1 MNPAQRDESLPPE
14 AIRLLNAVV
23 DETASP
29 SEYAQF
35 ELLLQSSSTAR
46 RRYLDA
52 SHLHATLRWIHRGEM
67 GAPAASS
74 TTLDQVVERAL
85 QGPAVSGDV
94 ELPSSLIH
102 ELREPIAGRRR
113 ASMARSWIGLVLIGA
128 VLLSV
133 WGARQYQA
141 GVEKRQEKIVALTP
155 VADVQSQRNCVWL
168 NQSQP
173 LPAGSS
179 LTSGQRLQL
188 SSGSAKLLFRRGA
201 AVVLEGPA
209 EIELISAVSMR
220 LVHGTVAVRVSGPDK
235 EFVVISPDASIVDL
249 GTSFGVHRGVNGSTE
264 VEVFEGAVEVF
275 PQGDDSNGRVL
286 GVGASARVHG
296 DNRATKLEMGASST
310 DHFGNLLEML
320 WDDVPN
326 DQFDRADGGRH
337 NSVNSDF
344 SDGPVPGAVD
354 TFYGAVPGR
363 GWLTPWMASGNPIG
377 DLTDANPLSIGN
389 PLYLGLRFH
398 HSYERA
404 VARLYGERPGF
415 DPAKP
420 HVISWRWRFDG
431 NIEHFAGS
439 YRDRIAFYGNP
450 FFRRNSWPTNTWV
463 VGVVAG
469 HEVGGK
475 ERQMLPMQWY
485 AFDGHADGH
494 DKELDRRNMVD
505 SGMMLKAGVVYRLAV
520 AVYPQERRYDVAIRD
535 DVRTFTRRGLGF
547 RDPTLADARV
557 IHLTVSA
564 DNPDDDLSF
573 SIDSLRVEP
582 LVEGPMRAQFAR
594 DEDESVVPDRPA
606 L

>member
-1 MNPAQRDESLPPE
+1 MIPTPRDESLPPE

-74 TTLDQVVERAL
+74 TALNQVVERAL
-85 QGPAVSGDV
+85 QGPAVTGDV
-94 ELPSSLIH
+94 ELPSSPIH
-102 ELREPIAGRRR
+102 EPSEPIAGRRR
-113 ASMARSWIGLVLIGA
+113 ASAMRSGVGLALVGA
-128 VLLSV
+128 ILLSV
-133 WGARQYQA
+133 WGAREFKL
-141 GVEKRQEKIVALTP
+141 GVGKRQEQIIALTP
-155 VADVQSQRNCVWL
+155 IAEVQAERNCVWQD
-168 NQSQP
+168 QSQP
-173 LPAGSS
+173 LSAGSS

-275 PQGDDSNGRVL
+275 PQGDHANGRVL

-296 DNRATKLEMGASST
+296 DDRATKLELGASTT

-326 DQFDRADGGRH
+326 DQFDRADGARH
-337 NSVNSDF
+337 NSVNADF

-377 DLTDANPLSIGN
+377 DLTDANPLSIEN

-398 HSYERA
+398 HSYERS

-415 DPAKP
+415 DPTKP

-431 NIEHFAGS
+431 NIDHFAGS

-450 FFRRNSWPTNTWV
+450 FFRRNSWPTNTWM

-475 ERQMLPMQWY
+475 ERQMLPMHWY
-485 AFDGHADGH
+485 AFDGHADGR
-494 DKELDRRNMVD
+494 DKELERRNMVD
-505 SGMMLKAGVVYRLAV
+505 SGMTLKPGVVYRFAV
-520 AVYPQERRYDVAIRD
+520 AVYPQQRRYDVAIRD
-535 DVRTFTRRGLGF
+535 DVRMFTRRGLGF

-557 IHLTVSA
+557 IHLSVSA
-564 DNPDDDLSF
+564 NHPDDDLSF

-582 LVEGPMRAQFAR
+582 LVEGPTHDQFTR
-594 DEDESVVPDRPA
+594 GEEESVVRDQP